1 MRRLS
6 WIITIPFTII
16 VVVFAINNRDAVTV
30 SLWPLPWIAQLP
42 LYLVVLGSLL
52 VGFLVGAAIAWL
64 SAGRRRHEARVTA
77 ERLRGMSAELTRLKR
92 QHPAGLDGST
102 ARLPAPR

>member
-16 VVVFAINNRDAVTV
+16 VVVFAITNRAPVTV
-30 SLWPLPWIAQLP
+30 TLWPLPWIAELP

-52 VGFLVGAAIAWL
+52 VGFLVGAVIAWL
-64 SAGRRRHEARVTA
+64 SASRRRHEARITA
-77 ERLRGMSAELTRLKR
+77 ERLRGASAELTKLKR
-92 QHPAGLDGST
+92 QQPAGLDGST

>member
-6 WIITIPFTII
+6 WIVTIPFTII
-16 VVVFAINNRDAVTV
+16 VIVFAINNRDAVTA
-30 SLWPLPWIAQLP
+30 SLWPLPWTAQLP

-52 VGFLVGAAIAWL
+52 VGFLVGAVIAWL

-77 ERLRGMSAELTRLKR
+77 ERLRGVNAELTRLKR
-92 QHPAGLDGST
+92 QQPGGLDGST

>member
-6 WIITIPFTII
+6 WIITIPFTLI
-16 VVVFAINNRDAVTV
+16 VVVFAITNRGPVTV
-30 SLWPLPWIAQLP
+30 TLWPLPWIAELP

-64 SAGRRRHEARVTA
+64 SAGRRRHEARLTA
-77 ERLRGMSAELTRLKR
+77 ERLRGLSAELTRLKR
-92 QHPAGLDGST
+92 QQPAVLDGS
-102 ARLPAPR
+102 AVRLSAPR

>member
-16 VVVFAINNRDAVTV
+16 VVVFAITNRGPVTV
-30 SLWPLPWIAQLP
+30 TLWPLPWIAELP

-77 ERLRGMSAELTRLKR
+77 ERLRGMSAELTRLQR
-92 QHPAGLDGST
+92 QQPAGRDG
-102 ARLPAPR
+102 AAVRLPAPR

>member
-6 WIITIPFTII
+6 WIITIPFTIV
-16 VVVFAINNRDAVTV
+16 VVVFAINNRDPVTV
-30 SLWPLPWIAQLP
+30 SLWPQPWIAQLP

-64 SAGRRRHEARVTA
+64 SAGRRRHEARITA
-77 ERLRGMSAELTRLKR
+77 ERLRGLSAELTRLKR
-92 QHPAGLDGST
+92 QQPAGLDASA

>member
-6 WIITIPFTII
+6 WVITIPFTII
-16 VVVFAINNRDAVTV
+16 VVVFAINNRSPVTV
-30 SLWPLPWIAQLP
+30 SLWPLPWIAELP

-52 VGFLVGAAIAWL
+52 VGFLVGAVIAWL

-77 ERLRGMSAELTRLKR
+77 ERLRGVNAELTRLKR
-92 QHPAGLDGST
+92 QQPTVLDGST